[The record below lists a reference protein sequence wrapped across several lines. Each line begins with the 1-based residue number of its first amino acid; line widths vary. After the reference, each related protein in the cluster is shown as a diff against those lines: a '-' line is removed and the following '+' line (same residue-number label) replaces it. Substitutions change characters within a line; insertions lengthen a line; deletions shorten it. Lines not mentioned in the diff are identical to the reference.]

1 MRSRFCIGNRNGTCV
16 ECTAGQYTD
25 TGSQTRCKGTACAS
39 GKYQDEEG
47 QASCK
52 DTGAGYYAVGGPEML
67 GETTTGNGR
76 TGRKQCI
83 EGTRCK
89 DGKSYKCPSGEY
101 VDEVGQERNACLKIT
116 DGLKYAH
123 GYGSDT
129 FVDHKHREWPIP
141 AVKRN
146 DASACVDGHQ
156 CDNGHKE
163 ACAKGKYSDSS
174 TSYKCTTCVANMG
187 YYCPGGTKQLVIEKK
202 GYYSPD
208 AVTVRPCRPGH
219 FCKADANG
227 AIVSTRCP
235 NGKYSDRE
243 EESEC
248 KKVDPGHFGV
258 TDEKSDS
265 SDMYTG
271 SGRQQMCPRGY
282 KCGNEATGALNH
294 PVACVAGKYHA
305 LQGQDA
311 ADDCIDCA
319 VGKYSLLEA
328 S

>member
-1 MRSRFCIGNRNGTCV
+1 MTEWNSHPCPAGTFQDL
-16 ECTAGQYTD
+16 AGQ
-25 TGSQTRCKGTACAS
+25 TACKPCGFGRYQDKEGQAACVAAELGKYGSSDAAGEVTPTLRAAYIRDCETGYRCSLGIKTKCPTGKHQDDS
-39 GKYQDEEG
+39 GKSACKDCQDDIKYQDEEG

-76 TGRKQCI
+76 TGRKQCSV
-83 EGTRCK
+83 GTRCK

-174 TSYKCTTCVANMG
+174 TCLLYT
-187 YYCPGGTKQLVIEKK
+187 
-202 GYYSPD
+202 SP
-208 AVTVRPCRPGH
+208 
-219 FCKADANG
+219 
-227 AIVSTRCP
+227 S
-235 NGKYSDRE
+235 
-243 EESEC
+243 
-248 KKVDPGHFGV
+248 
-258 TDEKSDS
+258 
-265 SDMYTG
+265 
-271 SGRQQMCPRGY
+271 PR
-282 KCGNEATGALNH
+282 
-294 PVACVAGKYHA
+294 
-305 LQGQDA
+305 D
-311 ADDCIDCA
+311 
-319 VGKYSLLEA
+319 
-328 S
+328 

>member
-1 MRSRFCIGNRNGTCV
+1 
-16 ECTAGQYTD
+16 
-25 TGSQTRCKGTACAS
+25 
-39 GKYQDEEG
+39 
-47 QASCK
+47 
-52 DTGAGYYAVGGPEML
+52 
-67 GETTTGNGR
+67 
-76 TGRKQCI
+76 
-83 EGTRCK
+83 
-89 DGKSYKCPSGEY
+89 SGEY
-101 VDEVGQERNACLKIT
+101 VDQVGQEENACLKIT

-174 TSYKCTTCVANMG
+174 TSYKCTPCVENKG

-219 FCKADANG
+219 FCKADANANG

-243 EESEC
+243 GESEC

-294 PVACVAGKYHA
+294 PVACVAGKYQDKRGSTA
-305 LQGQDA
+305 CKDCGTAAWQDQAGQSSCKDYRPGTHGTQADA
-311 ADDCIDCA
+311 PTPC
-319 VGKYSLLEA
+319 SLGHYCPGGTSGGSMTEWNSLPCPGGTFQ
-328 S
+328 